1 MRTESSSSEGESP
14 LVRTW
19 RPPHRGA
26 PVSLLAI
33 ALLIAAISLLPVAY
47 LVIRE
52 GLNLSRLQTL
62 LSTPTTNTLISNT
75 LLLTFWVTLS
85 CIVVG
90 VSLAVLVVSVN
101 IPGRRFL
108 MVLFT
113 LPLGVPAFV
122 STYTWVALGYQFA
135 PSSTFIYGL
144 RGAVIILTLA
154 LYPYVYLPTVAALR
168 GLDSSQEGVARA
180 LGRGPI
186 RAFFEVTLP
195 QLRIPIGGGA
205 LIIALHMLAEYG
217 ALELLRFRTLTTAIV
232 QRATVLGS
240 LESARALSI
249 VLTFG
254 AIILL
259 TADSIF
265 FRNVGEPVR
274 IGSGVGRT
282 RPLWQPGAMA
292 IPLVLISTAFVVL
305 SLGVPLY
312 GMGSGLYDIGIGNA
326 TVDWQALA
334 DVTWNTARYAFATAA
349 LVTVAALP
357 VSLLMVRYP
366 GRTVRLVERATWVAH
381 SLPGVVVSLG
391 LVFFA
396 VRWLHP
402 LYQSS
407 TLLVVGY
414 AILYLPIAVGAQ
426 RAGIGQ
432 ASVTFDDIART
443 LGRSPIAVFF
453 SVTLPIALPGI
464 LAGVMLV
471 ILNVGKELTM
481 TLLLRPTGT
490 HTLATKLWS
499 TTNGEVLNFTSAAP
513 YAITMIIL
521 TAAPTY
527 LLIRT
532 SLSPTRS
539 S

>member
-1 MRTESSSSEGESP
+1 M
-14 LVRTW
+14 
-19 RPPHRGA
+19 
-26 PVSLLAI
+26 LA
-33 ALLIAAISLLPVAY
+33 ALAVAAVSLLPVAY
-47 LVIRE
+47 LLIRE
-52 GLNLSRLQTL
+52 GMDLARLRDL
-62 LSTPTTNTLISNT
+62 LSTPTTGMLIRNT
-75 LLLTFWVTLS
+75 LLLAFWVTLS
-85 CIVVG
+85 CVVVG
-90 VSLAVLVVSVN
+90 VSLAVLVVFVDL
-101 IPGRRFL
+101 PFRRFW

-113 LPLGVPAFV
+113 LPLGIPAFV
-122 STYTWVALGYQFA
+122 STYTWVALGYQVA
-135 PSSTFIYGL
+135 PSSTFLYGL
-144 RGAVIILTLA
+144 RGAVLVLTLA

-168 GLDSSQEGVARA
+168 GLDTGQESVARA
-180 LGRGPI
+180 LGRGPV
-186 RAFFEVTLP
+186 RTFFEVTLP
-195 QLRIPIGGGA
+195 QLRLPIGGGA

-249 VLTFG
+249 VLTLG
-254 AIILL
+254 AIVLL
-259 TADSIF
+259 AGDTFF
-265 FRNVGEPVR
+265 FRTSRSTVR
-274 IGSGVGRT
+274 VGSGVARGRT
-282 RPLWQPGAMA
+282 RWEPGRMTAPLLLAAATVVA
-292 IPLVLISTAFVVL
+292 I

-312 GMGSGLYDIGIGNA
+312 GMLNGLYEIGKGRSV
-326 TVDWQALA
+326 VDWQILA

-357 VSLLMVRYP
+357 VSLLVVRHP
-366 GRTVRLVERATWVAH
+366 GRTVLLAERATWVAH

-426 RAGIGQ
+426 RGGIAQ
-432 ASVTFDDIART
+432 ASVTYDHIART
-443 LGRSPIAVFF
+443 LGRSPFAVFF

-464 LAGVMLV
+464 LAGIMLV

-481 TLLLRPTGT
+481 TLLLRPTGV

-499 TTNGEVLNFTSAAP
+499 TTNGEVLDFTAAAP
-513 YAITMIIL
+513 YAITMILL
-521 TAAPTY
+521 TAAPTW

-532 SLSPTRS
+532 SLSPARAS
-539 S
+539 